1 MKKISI
7 FLVMCLL
14 GTLCMNAQKTTVP
27 SFKTVQVRP
36 GVIKVPSFS
45 LRAGTATRPDLKA
58 ISSSDLKAVTE
69 LAPGQ
74 LVGAME
80 VSTTATKMNIELTP
94 TNFLETKGATLLI
107 SAPVY
112 ISDKFYFGDPTQGT
126 FRNMNSYQYVMICM
140 EVTSG
145 KQYLLRIP
153 VTIEGTATR
162 TFALSTG
169 IYDSKS
175 LFTTT
180 FSGSQEIAFTVS
192 SQTTGVLYILL
203 RETSSYHPE
212 IWTFSKVII
221 SEL

>member
-1 MKKISI
+1 MKTLSI
-7 FLVMCLL
+7 LLVTCLL
-14 GTLCMNAQKTTVP
+14 GTLCVNAQKTTVP
-27 SFKTVQVRP
+27 AFKTVQVRP
-36 GVIKVPSFS
+36 GVIKVPGFS
-45 LRAGTATRPDLKA
+45 LSAGTAARVDSKLITALNSKV
-58 ISSSDLKAVTE
+58 VTD

-74 LVGAME
+74 LVGTVE
-80 VSTTATKMNIELTP
+80 VGTTATKMNIELTP
-94 TNFLETKGATLLI
+94 TNFLEAKGATLLI

-126 FRNMNSYQYVMICM
+126 FRNMNSYQSVLICM

-169 IYDSKS
+169 LYDSKS

-192 SQTTGVLYILL
+192 SQTSGVLYILL

>member
-1 MKKISI
+1 MKNLSI
-7 FLVMCLL
+7 LLVMCLFGIL
-14 GTLCMNAQKTTVP
+14 AVKAQTTTVP
-27 SFKTVQVRP
+27 TFKTVQVRP
-36 GVIKVPSFS
+36 GVIKVPGFN
-45 LRAGTATRPDLKA
+45 LRAGATTRLDLKS
-58 ISSSDLKAVTE
+58 IKSFDSKVVTE

-74 LVGAME
+74 LLGTME
-80 VSTTATKMNIELTP
+80 VSTTSAKMNIELTP